1 MFPSFANVATLL
13 IESLHIQ
20 FQKPSVSQTGKR
32 GKTLLMRKGNLVPP
46 QLPAARH
53 CDLGRRLNPAP
64 PCCSGSPAIS
74 HAPGSWQSWHPG
86 GGRRPRLP
94 PLPAR
99 EASASALPRSFPG
112 PARREGPRGV
122 FFPPLGCTSQ
132 PAQPEPRRCVVPSL
146 PNLRVQQLRRQQ
158 TPKGWKMNSSPQRW
172 EVVAELNAF
181 LVALSRG
188 LDWNSGWRL

>member
-86 GGRRPRLP
+86 GGGRPRLP

-99 EASASALPRSFPG
+99 KQAPLHCLGVFLGLRAGRDPEASFSLLWGVQASPRSRNLGAVWFCRFPISEFNSCG
-112 PARREGPRGV
+112 DNRRPRDG
-122 FFPPLGCTSQ
+122 
-132 PAQPEPRRCVVPSL
+132 
-146 PNLRVQQLRRQQ
+146 
-158 TPKGWKMNSSPQRW
+158 K
-172 EVVAELNAF
+172 
-181 LVALSRG
+181 
-188 LDWNSGWRL
+188 

>member
-1 MFPSFANVATLL
+1 M
-13 IESLHIQ
+13 Q
-20 FQKPSVSQTGKR
+20 
-32 GKTLLMRKGNLVPP
+32 KGNLVPS
-46 QLPAARH
+46 QLPAGGH
-53 CDLGRRLNPAP
+53 SDPGRRLNPAP

-74 HAPGSWQSWHPG
+74 HAPESWQSWHPG
-86 GGRRPRLP
+86 GGRPRLP
-94 PLPAR
+94 PLPLTKR
-99 EASASALPRSFPG
+99 LSALPGSFPG
-112 PARREGPRGV
+112 PARGEGTRGV

-132 PAQPEPRRCVVPSL
+132 PAQPEPRRCVVLSLPSL
-146 PNLRVQQLRRQQ
+146 PAQQLRRQQ